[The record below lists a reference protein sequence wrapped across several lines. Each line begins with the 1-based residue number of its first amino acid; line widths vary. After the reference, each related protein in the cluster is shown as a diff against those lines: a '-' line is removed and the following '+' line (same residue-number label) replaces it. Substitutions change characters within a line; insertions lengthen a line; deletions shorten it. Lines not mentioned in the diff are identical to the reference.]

1 MLGYGVI
8 HVSEPISLADDC
20 GWIEGEAPVL
30 SLGGRFCQDVER
42 MERSLKETRN
52 LVIVTFQK

>member
-1 MLGYGVI
+1 MVGYGVM

-42 MERSLKETRN
+42 MERSLKETR
-52 LVIVTFQK
+52 T